1 MEVTK
6 VKITRDYALPGK
18 GVYFKGDVFYVSGVY
33 RKENSTVNI
42 SDLYDSD
49 GAFIG
54 NIDGHWF
61 DFASKTLFERVEKDT
76 N

>member
-6 VKITRDYALPGK
+6 VEITRDYALPGK
-18 GVYFKGDVFYVSGVY
+18 GVYFKGDVFYVSEKY
-33 RKENSTVNI
+33 RQTNSTRDI
-42 SDLYDSD
+42 SALYDSD

-61 DFASKTLFERVEKDT
+61 DFANKTLFIRVKSKD
-76 N
+76 